1 MAQPTRVSCSSR
13 RACSS
18 NLAVFPEEGSCG
30 SPLLFRL
37 HLGQNLSM
45 RRLHKLVLRRSILA
59 LAVLSLP
66 LLRAQNPSQT
76 APVTQ
81 TPDAPTATSR
91 AAPVGSSPNLVQLRL
106 MIDRGHPADA
116 LKELDPLSAQQPAPP
131 GVNRLRGL
139 ALYSQNQFAE
149 ADAAFARA
157 LKQDPHDEESTQLRG
172 LTLFRLGR
180 PADAIP
186 LLESAHDWTSQTR
199 VDPSYVLALCYLDT
213 RNYDNA
219 RRAFATQYGFP
230 PDSAP
235 AYLLAAR
242 MLLRREYLPVAQQF
256 ARKALELDPQLPLAH
271 ALLGEIALAGEHL
284 DEAIAEFEKERLRNP
299 LDGSIYDRLGDA
311 YTRAGDY
318 TKAQQSLQRALLLE
332 PNSTGPYILLGKVL
346 LKRQDPTSAMM
357 YLERAEK
364 MDPNNYMTHSL
375 LGQVYRA
382 LGRAE
387 DASRETQTSQKIQ
400 AAGEP
405 KLETVR

>member
-1 MAQPTRVSCSSR
+1 
-13 RACSS
+13 
-18 NLAVFPEEGSCG
+18 
-30 SPLLFRL
+30 
-37 HLGQNLSM
+37 M
-45 RRLHKLVLRRSILA
+45 RRLHKIALLRPILTF
-59 LAVLSLP
+59 AVLSLS
-66 LLRAQNPSQT
+66 LAHAQTPVKTPGTSNAAT
-76 APVTQ
+76 GGGAPV
-81 TPDAPTATSR
+81 
-91 AAPVGSSPNLVQLRL
+91 VSSPNLIQLRL
-106 MIDRGHPADA
+106 MIDRGHTADA
-116 LKELDPLSAQQPAPP
+116 LKQLETLAAQQPVAA
-131 GVNRLRGL
+131 GVNRLRGV

-149 ADAAFARA
+149 ADAAFASA

-186 LLESAHDWTSQTR
+186 LLESAPEWTSQTK

-213 RNYDNA
+213 RQYDNA

-256 ARKALELDPQLPLAH
+256 ATKALELDPQLPLAN
-271 ALLGEIALAGEHL
+271 ALLGEVALAGEHL
-284 DEAIAEFEKERLRNP
+284 DVAITEFEKERLRNP

-332 PNSTGPYILLGKVL
+332 PNATGPYILLGKVL
-346 LKRQDPTSAMM
+346 LKRQDPASATM

-364 MDPNNYMTHSL
+364 MDPDNYITHSL
-375 LGQVYRA
+375 LGQAYRL
-382 LGRAE
+382 LGRTE
-387 DASRETQTSQKIQ
+387 DASREIQTSQKIQ
-400 AAGEP
+400 AASEP
-405 KLETVR
+405 KLETVH